1 MFLGCGIKSA
11 QRFAN
16 QGTGHGI
23 FRNDAGRTWYLGWAV
38 RDKIQTTSKY
48 QIDKKRG
55 FTTTSSIWFSNYSIT
70 CSLCCLVWVCGW
82 FGRRLF
88 LKRCEVEKR
97 FLERYKQWAL
107 YKSFSY
113 ISKCRIPAVQDAN
126 KQVTWWNKRCRW
138 SICCNVPPWSSA
150 TLLAKTQ
157 YLRNMVH
164 YSCTMPPVWLPNG
177 SSLLSML
184 HESWVGTNWPIHR
197 GKTFFQQRE
206 RERSHCTTFLATGK
220 GFNLKFRIEPIEPSK
235 SAEAQLLF
243 LTPAKALFCIC
254 FASRFVIDT
263 FCGWEKGAGV
273 YQNGWCLPQ
282 AHAASFQLRL
292 KEDAN
297 HSGCMQ

>member
-1 MFLGCGIKSA
+1 MQDPS
-11 QRFAN
+11 
-16 QGTGHGI
+16 GTRCKQTG
-23 FRNDAGRTWYLGWAV
+23 YLM
-38 RDKIQTTSKY
+38 KQTM
-48 QIDKKRG
+48 
-55 FTTTSSIWFSNYSIT
+55 
-70 CSLCCLVWVCGW
+70 
-82 FGRRLF
+82 
-88 LKRCEVEKR
+88 
-97 FLERYKQWAL
+97 
-107 YKSFSY
+107 
-113 ISKCRIPAVQDAN
+113 
-126 KQVTWWNKRCRW
+126 QVVNLLQC
-138 SICCNVPPWSSA
+138 A
-150 TLLAKTQ
+150 TLVICNSAGQNPVSEKHGSLLMYQ
-157 YLRNMVH
+157 
-164 YSCTMPPVWLPNG
+164 PPVWLPNG